1 MNVRLKRTW
10 PGSFRRSVRVDGNV
24 VSILEWKPGDVM
36 AVTDEHELTA
46 IKDDIGKALEVMPE
60 PVVKTEP
67 EASDQPIKGKKK

>member
-1 MNVRLKRTW
+1 
-10 PGSFRRSVRVDGNV
+10 
-24 VSILEWKPGDVM
+24 M